1 MNPIVQNG
9 LALFSGRNKSDH
21 FKFIPAS
28 QVILTFSF
36 LLAFGW
42 QVHGQ
47 IATTTTLTSNKTIFC
62 LNEPVTLTATSDQ
75 IIAVGNVQFLEGSTI
90 LGNALL
96 DATGIATL
104 TISNLSYGNHTLM
117 AVYEGMTPF
126 NGSTSADITLSVITN
141 PVINAHPSP
150 RTVGI
155 GCNATFSVT
164 ADDIVPLTYQW
175 RKDGF
180 DIPGANS
187 PSLIINNV
195 LLTDDGIYDVVVSGL
210 CGNTTS
216 DPSRLTVTPILN
228 VALTSKTNV
237 ICFGGATGMIDITA
251 DGGLAPY
258 TYAWSGTGVNAT
270 AEDQSGLAA
279 GNYSVIVTDANG
291 CSTTP
296 LPITITEPSS
306 PVTVS
311 LDSKTNVLC
320 FGASTGAINISASG
334 GTGPY
339 NFAWT
344 GAGVSVNGE
353 DQTGLAA
360 GNYSVIVT
368 DANGCSTASLP
379 VTITQPSSLVTVSL
393 NSKTDVLCFGT
404 STGTINITPSG
415 GTSPYYFAWT
425 GAGVSVNSEDQSGLA
440 AGNYSVIVT
449 DANGCSTASLPVTI
463 TQPSSGVSVSLDS
476 KTNVLCFGASTG
488 AINITAS
495 GSTAP
500 YTYTW
505 TGAGVNASSED
516 QSGLA
521 AGNYSVIAKDAIG
534 CSSSSLPVTISQP
547 LAITINNI
555 SSNSPVCSDNL
566 LSLSSNA
573 TGGTG
578 ILNYS
583 WTGPNGFA
591 SLLKNPT
598 ISNAQISASGLYIL
612 TITDGNGCSAS
623 ATTNVIIT
631 QRSTAS
637 ISYSGLAY
645 CKNNGA
651 SQTVTLT
658 GTGNYSGGTY
668 SSSPAGLSINSS
680 NGTFTASASNNGTY
694 TITYTRAAID
704 VCGPL
709 TATTT
714 VTITALPVA
723 TFSYPGTPYCQNA
736 SNPNPVFSGGGIA
749 GNFSSSAG
757 LVFINSS
764 TGRINLLASTP
775 GTYTVTNTIAAA
787 GGCSVVSA
795 SSSITIT
802 AEPSASITYTGSP
815 FCKSVSTA
823 QPVTLVGTGAY
834 TGGTFSSS
842 PSGLTLN
849 TSTGSITPN
858 TSTAGNYTIVYNKS
872 AAGGC
877 AAFSTSTV
885 VTITTL
891 PAATINYPA
900 TQYCSS
906 IAAPQTVTRTGTAGG
921 TYSSVPAGL
930 DIDPVTG
937 TIIPI
942 NSDPGVYTVNYTI
955 AAANGCPAVTATR
968 NVTIAETPT
977 VSMTSD
983 YCAGGGNVR
992 LTANSTVQP
1001 VSYLWS
1007 NGATTQSILVDKAGT
1022 YTFIATTA
1030 QGCSATSFTNVAVEL
1045 VTNGDFSAGNI
1056 GFTSGYGNNQAPY
1069 TGGATGLWPE
1079 TLYAIDW
1086 NANLHH
1092 PNFFGKDHTTGN
1104 GNFMIVNGAGYD
1116 TTTVWRQ
1123 SFAVQPNTTYY
1134 FSAWAMSLNRV
1145 APYAQLKFT

>member
-1 MNPIVQNG
+1 MNTIVQKG
-9 LALFSGRNKSDH
+9 LALFTGRNKSDH

-36 LLAFGW
+36 LLAFGS

-47 IATTTTLTSNKTIFC
+47 IATTTTLASNKTIFC

-75 IIAVGNVQFLEGSTI
+75 IIAIGNVQFLEGSTI

-96 DATGIATL
+96 DASGNATV
-104 TISNLSYGNHTLM
+104 TISNLSSGNHTIM
-117 AVYEGMTPF
+117 AMYEGMAPF
-126 NGSTSADITLSVITN
+126 NGSISADITLSIITK
-141 PVINAHPSP
+141 PVISSHPSQ

-216 DPSRLTVTPILN
+216 DPARLTVTPILN

-237 ICFGGATGMIDITA
+237 ICFGSATGMIDITA
-251 DGGLAPY
+251 NGGLAPY
-258 TYAWSGTGVNAT
+258 TYTWSGTDVNASAEDQLGLAAGNYSVILT
-270 AEDQSGLAA
+270 DANGCSTTPMPINITEPSSPVTVSFDSKSNVLCFGATTGSINISASGGTGPYSFAWTGAGASVNGEDQSGLAA

-296 LPITITEPSS
+296 LPINITEPSS

-311 LDSKTNVLC
+311 LDSKSNVLC
-320 FGASTGAINISASG
+320 FGATTGSINISASG

-339 NFAWT
+339 SFAWT

-353 DQTGLAA
+353 DQSGLVAGNYSVIVTDANGCSTASFPVTISQPSSSVTVSLNSKTDVLCFGTSTGAINVTPSGGTGPYSFAWTGAGVSVNSEDQSGLVA

-379 VTITQPSSLVTVSL
+379 VTITQPSSGVSVSLNSKTNVLCFGATTGSINISASGGTGPYTFAWTGAGVSVNSEDQSGLTVGNYSVVVTDANGCSTASLPVTITQPSSSVTVSL

-404 STGTINITPSG
+404 STGAINITPSG
-415 GTSPYYFAWT
+415 GTGPYSFAWT
-425 GAGVSVNSEDQSGLA
+425 GAGVSINSEDQTGLIAGNYSVLVTDANGCSTASLPVTITQPSSSVTVSLNSKTDVLCFGTATGTINISPSGGTGPYSYSWTGAGVNANSEDQSGLV

-495 GSTAP
+495 GSTGP

-505 TGAGVNASSED
+505 TGAGVNAGSED
-516 QSGLA
+516 QTGLA
-521 AGNYSVIAKDAIG
+521 AGSYSVIAKDAIG

-547 LAITINNI
+547 PAISINNI

-566 LSLSSNA
+566 LSLSSSA

-583 WTGPNGFA
+583 WTGPNSFA

-598 ISNAQISASGLYIL
+598 ISNAQTSASGLYIL
-612 TITDGNGCSAS
+612 TVTDENGCSAS

-637 ISYSGLAY
+637 ISYSASAY

-651 SQTVTLT
+651 SQIVTLT

-668 SSSPAGLSINSS
+668 TSSPAGLSINSS
-680 NGTFTASASNNGTY
+680 NGTFIPSASNIGTY

-709 TATTT
+709 SATAA

-723 TFSYPGTPYCQNA
+723 SFSYPGTPYCQNA
-736 SNPNPVFSGGGIA
+736 ANPNPVFSGGGDA

-757 LVFINSS
+757 LVFINSA
-764 TGRINLLASTP
+764 TGRINLSASTAR
-775 GTYTVTNTIAAA
+775 Y
-787 GGCSVVSA
+787 
-795 SSSITIT
+795 
-802 AEPSASITYTGSP
+802 
-815 FCKSVSTA
+815 
-823 QPVTLVGTGAY
+823 L
-834 TGGTFSSS
+834 
-842 PSGLTLN
+842 
-849 TSTGSITPN
+849 
-858 TSTAGNYTIVYNKS
+858 
-872 AAGGC
+872 
-877 AAFSTSTV
+877 
-885 VTITTL
+885 
-891 PAATINYPA
+891 
-900 TQYCSS
+900 YC
-906 IAAPQTVTRTGTAGG
+906 
-921 TYSSVPAGL
+921 
-930 DIDPVTG
+930 
-937 TIIPI
+937 
-942 NSDPGVYTVNYTI
+942 N
-955 AAANGCPAVTATR
+955 
-968 NVTIAETPT
+968 
-977 VSMTSD
+977 
-983 YCAGGGNVR
+983 
-992 LTANSTVQP
+992 
-1001 VSYLWS
+1001 
-1007 NGATTQSILVDKAGT
+1007 
-1022 YTFIATTA
+1022 
-1030 QGCSATSFTNVAVEL
+1030 
-1045 VTNGDFSAGNI
+1045 
-1056 GFTSGYGNNQAPY
+1056 
-1069 TGGATGLWPE
+1069 
-1079 TLYAIDW
+1079 
-1086 NANLHH
+1086 
-1092 PNFFGKDHTTGN
+1092 
-1104 GNFMIVNGAGYD
+1104 
-1116 TTTVWRQ
+1116 
-1123 SFAVQPNTTYY
+1123 
-1134 FSAWAMSLNRV
+1134 
-1145 APYAQLKFT
+1145 